1 MFRYQHWATNWFQLY
16 LKRIDNEA
24 LPPSRYGHLSLFIK
38 KLWLELILRVLNSD
52 EIATRFAQ
60 FHRRVHL
67 WEGKRS
73 SHNMVDSTSDAII
86 ADPKAV
92 ISKLFGMILVNGAND
107 RCLTRSGKAGY
118 RLRFRHSK
126 NLQKLVCDKN
136 ASRQGILP
144 LKNAIDVDSST
155 GHNSGQC
162 PEDG

>member
-1 MFRYQHWATNWFQLY
+1 LMFRYHHWATDWFQLY

-24 LPPSRYGHLSLFIK
+24 LTLLSFELVPKALVGIDTSRSKFGRNCERAFCP
-38 KLWLELILRVLNSD
+38 IL
-52 EIATRFAQ
+52 
-60 FHRRVHL
+60 RRVHL

-92 ISKLFGMILVNGAND
+92 ISKLFGMILMNGAND
-107 RCLTRSGKAGY
+107 RCLTRSRKARY

-155 GHNSGQC
+155 GYNSGQRF
-162 PEDG
+162 EDG